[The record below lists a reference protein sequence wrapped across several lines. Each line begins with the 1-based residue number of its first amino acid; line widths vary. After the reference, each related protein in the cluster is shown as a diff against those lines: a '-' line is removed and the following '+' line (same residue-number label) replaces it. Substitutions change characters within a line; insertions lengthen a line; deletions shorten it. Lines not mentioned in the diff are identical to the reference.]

1 MALKI
6 KGQTVIDD
14 DRGLGDISKIG
25 IGTTANPTGAKLL
38 VDVGSG
44 VTAVT
49 VQGSEGQ
56 LFSVTN
62 ELTTGSIFSVNDI
75 SGIPSIDVDAD
86 GTILVAP
93 YSTTEKVGIGTTSPA
108 YKMDVVGDINFTG
121 TLFQNGTE
129 YTSGITSLTNDTS
142 PVLGA
147 DLDANSNNI
156 FGVNN
161 LNVTGVSTFTSTVEI
176 KPDSDI
182 KALIV
187 DSTSATTDSN
197 PNVTLRGNGPQ
208 VIDFRDSGNGVGLKI
223 AYRTS
228 PNQFAVEN
236 SENTTTHFK
245 IDRDD
250 GRVELNYGGSK
261 KFETTG
267 AGVSITG
274 DIIVST
280 GGTIGASSGVVTYY
294 GDGSN
299 LTGVQVTP
307 QGTDTAIQFNAN
319 SSFSGI
325 ASLASISTS
334 TFSVGIGTIIDIKPY
349 DTQNS
354 GTLSFE
360 ASAGQLFSITNNL
373 TTGSIFS
380 VNDVSGIPSIDVDAD
395 GTVLVAPYSTTE
407 KVGIGTTNPQY
418 KLHVIGNTNIDGTF
432 TVNGSPVSGG
442 GISSVFDDT
451 TPKLGGNLDGNS
463 NDIFGVNNLNVSGIA
478 TFQNNVKLLDSDTLS
493 FGTGEDFKIGHY
505 FGTNAITMLS
515 GNLSFTDSSSNER
528 LKLTNNGDWEIKDN
542 QATTRLKVVSTGATV
557 TGDLYATTLYGDGSN
572 LTGISTY
579 SDSSVDSHLNQSNPT
594 SGYVLS
600 WNGTDYA
607 WVAQSGG
614 GGGGSSL
621 WTSTGYTGIGTSS
634 AVGIGTKIEIIP
646 YDDQDGGTLSF
657 EGSAGNLFSVTNNLS
672 SGSIFAVNDISGS
685 PSIDVNAD
693 GTVLVAP
700 YSTTEKVGV
709 GTVTPGYKLDVVGDL
724 NFTGTLYQNGSVFNP
739 GVTPSGGEGAVQFN
753 SSSNLSGISTLL
765 SVSSSAFSVGIGTII
780 DIKPYDDQDG
790 GTLSFEGS
798 AGNLF
803 SITNNLSS
811 GSIFAVNDISG
822 SPSIDVNADGTV
834 LVAPYGTTEYLGVGT
849 DNPQYKLDVN
859 GTTKIGNMYVG
870 IGNTDVIVEGDMR
883 VTGILSI
890 GQGTITL
897 DPTND
902 EIHIG
907 QTKLK
912 RASSGE
918 FEIRDRISNSLKSLK
933 TAGSSIIG
941 ILSATD
947 HITIR
952 SEDGTPSRIDF
963 YCESN
968 NAHYT
973 RIQAAAHSAYSGNA
987 TVTLPASSGTLLL
1000 TDGSGANLTSLNAS
1014 NLGSGTIPDARF
1026 PSTLPAVSGASLTG
1040 LTGAS
1045 AATYGSAT
1053 ATPVI
1058 VVDSDGRITG
1068 ISTVATS
1075 GSGGGGGASEAFKTI
1090 AVSGQSDVVAD
1101 TATDTLTL
1109 VAGNNMTITTN
1120 ASGDSITFASSG
1132 SGGSSTLSGLTD
1144 VTISSP
1150 SSGQVLKYNGSA
1162 WVNDTD
1168 ATGSGGGGSGTVDL
1182 LEVMLFSS

>member
-1 MALKI
+1 M
-6 KGQTVIDD
+6 
-14 DRGLGDISKIG
+14 
-25 IGTTANPTGAKLL
+25 
-38 VDVGSG
+38 
-44 VTAVT
+44 
-49 VQGSEGQ
+49 
-56 LFSVTN
+56 
-62 ELTTGSIFSVNDI
+62 
-75 SGIPSIDVDAD
+75 
-86 GTILVAP
+86 
-93 YSTTEKVGIGTTSPA
+93 
-108 YKMDVVGDINFTG
+108 
-121 TLFQNGTE
+121 
-129 YTSGITSLTNDTS
+129 
-142 PVLGA
+142 
-147 DLDANSNNI
+147 
-156 FGVNN
+156 
-161 LNVTGVSTFTSTVEI
+161 
-176 KPDSDI
+176 
-182 KALIV
+182 
-187 DSTSATTDSN
+187 
-197 PNVTLRGNGPQ
+197 
-208 VIDFRDSGNGVGLKI
+208 
-223 AYRTS
+223 
-228 PNQFAVEN
+228 
-236 SENTTTHFK
+236 
-245 IDRDD
+245 
-250 GRVELNYGGSK
+250 
-261 KFETTG
+261 
-267 AGVSITG
+267 
-274 DIIVST
+274 
-280 GGTIGASSGVVTYY
+280 
-294 GDGSN
+294 
-299 LTGVQVTP
+299 
-307 QGTDTAIQFNAN
+307 
-319 SSFSGI
+319 
-325 ASLASISTS
+325 
-334 TFSVGIGTIIDIKPY
+334 
-349 DTQNS
+349 
-354 GTLSFE
+354 
-360 ASAGQLFSITNNL
+360 
-373 TTGSIFS
+373 
-380 VNDVSGIPSIDVDAD
+380 
-395 GTVLVAPYSTTE
+395 
-407 KVGIGTTNPQY
+407 
-418 KLHVIGNTNIDGTF
+418 
-432 TVNGSPVSGG
+432 
-442 GISSVFDDT
+442 
-451 TPKLGGNLDGNS
+451 
-463 NDIFGVNNLNVSGIA
+463 
-478 TFQNNVKLLDSDTLS
+478 
-493 FGTGEDFKIGHY
+493 
-505 FGTNAITMLS
+505 
-515 GNLSFTDSSSNER
+515 
-528 LKLTNNGDWEIKDN
+528 
-542 QATTRLKVVSTGATV
+542 
-557 TGDLYATTLYGDGSN
+557 
-572 LTGISTY
+572 
-579 SDSSVDSHLNQSNPT
+579 
-594 SGYVLS
+594 
-600 WNGTDYA
+600 
-607 WVAQSGG
+607 
-614 GGGGSSL
+614 
-621 WTSTGYTGIGTSS
+621 
-634 AVGIGTKIEIIP
+634 
-646 YDDQDGGTLSF
+646 
-657 EGSAGNLFSVTNNLS
+657 
-672 SGSIFAVNDISGS
+672 
-685 PSIDVNAD
+685 
-693 GTVLVAP
+693 
-700 YSTTEKVGV
+700 
-709 GTVTPGYKLDVVGDL
+709 
-724 NFTGTLYQNGSVFNP
+724 
-739 GVTPSGGEGAVQFN
+739 
-753 SSSNLSGISTLL
+753 
-765 SVSSSAFSVGIGTII
+765 
-780 DIKPYDDQDG
+780 
-790 GTLSFEGS
+790 
-798 AGNLF
+798 
-803 SITNNLSS
+803 
-811 GSIFAVNDISG
+811 
-822 SPSIDVNADGTV
+822 
-834 LVAPYGTTEYLGVGT
+834 GT